1 MTSRARAFAVAVGL
15 ALGLCACPSIAQ
27 PEGPTR
33 PGPIILVYRDDISN
47 VRQLKGVAH
56 YAGALGRDSSVAFT
70 VANDSGEQ
78 VCNGTFTSESRRTGK
93 FALTCFKGYFTG
105 SGSYEQKAGDR
116 RNSFIAR
123 GQTAQGLPIMLV
135 VGKPSGI
142 TEGQFLS
149 P

>member
-1 MTSRARAFAVAVGL
+1 MGVAIGGAVGL
-15 ALGLCACPSIAQ
+15 ALSLSACPSGAQ
-27 PEGPTR
+27 SERATR

-47 VRQLKGVAH
+47 VRQLKGIAH
-56 YAGALGRDSSVAFT
+56 YGGVLGRDPSVSFT
-70 VANDSGEQ
+70 VANESGEQ
-78 VCNGTFTSESRRTGK
+78 VCNGTFTVQSRRTGT
-93 FALTCFKGYFTG
+93 FLLTCFKGYFSG
-105 SGSYEQKAGDR
+105 HGSYEQKAGDR

-123 GQTAQGLPIMLV
+123 GETAHGLPIMLV